1 MLENKP
7 INIFEDGLESRD
19 FINVVDVADSVI
31 NSLDIKESN
40 SEIINLGSGIGTS
53 VIEIA
58 QLLKKEYK
66 SDSNIN
72 ITGDFR
78 LGDIAHNVADISK
91 SERILG
97 FKQTVLLEE
106 GLHNFCNWVRNQ
118 SIDNSGY
125 EASLNEMEKSG
136 MFIRK

>member
-19 FINVVDVADSVI
+19 FTNVVDVATGVI
-31 NSLDIKESN
+31 NSIENWRSN
-40 SEIINLGSGIGTS
+40 GEVINLGSGVGTS
-53 VIEIA
+53 VNEITEI
-58 QLLKKEYK
+58 LKKAYK
-66 SDSNIN
+66 SKSEIK

-91 SERILG
+91 AEDILG
-97 FKQTVLLEE
+97 FKQTIGLEE
-106 GLHNFCNWVRNQ
+106 GLKQFCNWVQ
-118 SIDNSGY
+118 GQDHDNSGY
-125 EASLNEMEKSG
+125 EKSLSEMEKAG